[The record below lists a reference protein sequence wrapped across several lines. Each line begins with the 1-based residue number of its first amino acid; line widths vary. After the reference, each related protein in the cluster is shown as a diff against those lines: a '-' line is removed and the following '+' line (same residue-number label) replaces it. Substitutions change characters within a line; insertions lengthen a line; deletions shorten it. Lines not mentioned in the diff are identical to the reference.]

1 MASGFLA
8 HGADVELKRAIE
20 AVEQA
25 SCAEIVIAVRRRSAR
40 WLHAHATVA
49 VITAFAALG
58 FMLYD
63 AHVFAL
69 ASIWIDPFV
78 AGAAA
83 AAIVHAIPAAQ
94 RALTP
99 DKTKRKAVHRA
110 ALIAFH
116 ERGVRRTRARTG
128 ILVYVSL
135 LERMAEVVAD
145 DGVVAEAPADAWR
158 GAIARIDRSVRLGGS
173 ETAKAIA
180 ALADVLGP
188 CLPAAADDVNELPD
202 DIDDRDDGE

>member
-8 HGADVELKRAIE
+8 HGADQELTRAIE
-20 AVEQA
+20 AVEKA

-40 WLHAHATVA
+40 WLHAH
-49 VITAFAALG
+49 VIVGALAAFAALG

-78 AGAAA
+78 AGALAG
-83 AAIVHAIPAAQ
+83 AIVQALPAVQ
-94 RALTP
+94 RAMTGERA
-99 DKTKRKAVHRA
+99 KRKAVHRA
-110 ALIAFH
+110 ALCAFH

-128 ILVYVSL
+128 VLVYISL
-135 LERMAEVVAD
+135 LERMAEVVPD
-145 DGVVAEAPADAWR
+145 DGVLAEAPADAWR
-158 GAIARIDRSVRLGGS
+158 DAVARIDRSVRLGGKQ
-173 ETAKAIA
+173 TAEAIA

-188 CLPAAADDVNELPD
+188 CLPAADDDINELPD
-202 DIDDRDDGE
+202 AIDDGDDDA